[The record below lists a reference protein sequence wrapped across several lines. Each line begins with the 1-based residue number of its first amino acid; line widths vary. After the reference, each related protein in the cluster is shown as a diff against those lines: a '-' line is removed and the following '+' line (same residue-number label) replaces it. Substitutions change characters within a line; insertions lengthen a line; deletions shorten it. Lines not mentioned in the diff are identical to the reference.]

1 MNKTANPLES
11 PGFRQDKDPVLEDN
25 ISVRTFLN
33 YLLDGVRIL
42 DRDLRIVSLN
52 KVSLNRNALESIP
65 IGEKC
70 HLVFRNRNTP
80 CAGCP
85 CLESLREG
93 TMKRAEIID
102 TDHKEE
108 RCYEVSAF
116 PISGED
122 GTIVGV
128 IEVSRDISEQRSLQK
143 QLEKEK
149 EKYRQLFH
157 SNGDAIF
164 IRYLYDDPLKGNFVE
179 VNMTACS
186 MYGYTKEEFLA
197 MSPQDILSPGC
208 RELLADMTEHIQKG
222 QSAFRQ
228 LYHIKKSGEL
238 FPVEVEIKPY
248 ELFGQPAIIAFVRDI
263 SGRIEAQEALQSRE
277 SLYMNLFHNNH
288 AIMLVIDPE
297 TGDLKDVNPA
307 ALKYYGYSREEMLNL
322 KGCDLN
328 ALSREEHKE
337 VMRKSRN
344 GEQNLFRFRHKL
356 KDGEMRDV
364 EVFTGPIEMDDKKY
378 LYSIVHDITERIE
391 AEDETRRLNEELLR
405 ISRTDKLT
413 GIFNRAY
420 LEEILFR
427 EIDKAKRY
435 QTCLCLIMFDLDNYK
450 NINDSLGHLAG
461 DVVLRRVADAVNA
474 NVRNSDFLAR
484 WGGDEF
490 MVLTPM
496 RLPSALKFAEK
507 LRSVIEDLHCGVT
520 ASFGV
525 AEFSREDTIDQLT
538 RRVDRAL
545 YRAKGK
551 GRNRVCSYED

>member
-1 MNKTANPLES
+1 MNKTASPFES
-11 PGFRQDKDPVLEDN
+11 PDSNQEKAPVLEDN
-25 ISVRTFLN
+25 IFVRTFLN
-33 YLLDGVRIL
+33 DLQDGVRIL

-65 IGEKC
+65 KGKKC

-80 CAGCP
+80 CPGCP

-93 TMKRAEIID
+93 SMKRAVISD
-102 TDHKEE
+102 TGDEE
-108 RCYEVSAF
+108 GRSFEVSAY
-116 PISGED
+116 PVMGAH
-122 GTIVGV
+122 GTIEGIV
-128 IEVSRDISEQRSLQK
+128 EVSRDITEQRSLQK
-143 QLEKEK
+143 ELEKEK
-149 EKYRQLFH
+149 EKYKQLFH

-164 IRYLYDDPLKGNFVE
+164 IRYLYDDPLKGTFVE

-186 MYGYTKEEFLA
+186 MYGYTQEEFLTL
-197 MSPQDILSPGC
+197 STPDILSPGS
-208 RELLADMTEHIQKG
+208 RELLVGMTEYILKG
-222 QSAFRQ
+222 QSVFRQ
-228 LYHIKKSGEL
+228 LYHRKKSGEL

-248 ELFGQPAIIAFVRDI
+248 ELSGKPAIISFVRDI

-288 AIMLVIDPE
+288 ASMLVIDPE
-297 TGDLKDVNPA
+297 TGEFKDVNPA
-307 ALKYYGYSREEMLNL
+307 ALKFYGYSREEMLNL

-328 ALSREEHKE
+328 TLSREEQKE
-337 VMRKSRN
+337 AMIKSRN
-344 GEQNLFRFRHKL
+344 GEQNLFQFRHKL
-356 KDGEMRDV
+356 KNGEMRDV
-364 EVFTGPIEMDDKKY
+364 EVFTGPIEMDGKKY

-391 AEDETRRLNEELLR
+391 AEEETRRLNEELLR

-420 LEEILFR
+420 LEEILCR

-435 QTCLCLIMFDLDNYK
+435 QTCLSLIMFDLDNYK

-461 DVVLRRVADAVNA
+461 DMVLRRVADAVNSS
-474 NVRNSDFLAR
+474 VRNSDFLSR

-490 MVLTPM
+490 MILTPM

-507 LRSVIEDLHCGVT
+507 LRSVIEDLNCGVT

-525 AEFSREDTIDQLT
+525 AEFSREDTLDQLT

-545 YRAKGK
+545 YRAKDK
-551 GRNRVCSYED
+551 GRNSVCSYED